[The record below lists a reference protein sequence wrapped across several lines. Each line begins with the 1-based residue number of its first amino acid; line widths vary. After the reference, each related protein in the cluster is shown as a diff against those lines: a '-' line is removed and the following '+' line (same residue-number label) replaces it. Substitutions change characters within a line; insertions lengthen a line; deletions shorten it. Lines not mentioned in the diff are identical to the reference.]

1 MVNNKFRILIT
12 FGVGYRGRRW
22 EVCNKYVLSLV
33 LFYSLYLVNI
43 FNTGRTSFKTL
54 EPKACWVTVKDSVF
68 HLPPLILLSLWRF
81 ELDKPIKL
89 MIPLILFLEGQKVT
103 LFSLLSSPPVP
114 HWYSEKPSFSLKSF
128 QFYNILILTPPFQGL
143 PELVFLER
151 EKQKERERPF
161 IISAAWGGA
170 WFYFTQSFSSHR
182 RHHSKERKKKQFC
195 YEASCCLVLGTSG
208 RYLPTTL
215 RGCQMCW
222 AFRSMPRTEQ
232 LLQWQYSSFF
242 LEHFTSGL
250 MGLDSMPFLEDFI
263 DTTA

>member
-33 LFYSLYLVNI
+33 LFYSLYLVNV
-43 FNTGRTSFKTL
+43 FNTGRTSFKTS

-128 QFYNILILTPPFQGL
+128 QFYNIFILTPPFQGL

-151 EKQKERERPF
+151 EKQKERGLLSSLQLGAELGSTSHKAF
-161 IISAAWGGA
+161 LLTDGIILKRG
-170 WFYFTQSFSSHR
+170 R
-182 RHHSKERKKKQFC
+182 R
-195 YEASCCLVLGTSG
+195 
-208 RYLPTTL
+208 
-215 RGCQMCW
+215 
-222 AFRSMPRTEQ
+222 
-232 LLQWQYSSFF
+232 SSFATRPAVAWCLAHQAAIF
-242 LEHFTSGL
+242 
-250 MGLDSMPFLEDFI
+250 PPR
-263 DTTA
+263 